1 MSNSKYQLFALLTL
15 TVFCNLVFVGC
26 GGDEPQA
33 NNSSSDSKTTS
44 TKTQAASNER
54 SQKGVTKQ
62 PPKRNLGDFTET
74 QEELRKK
81 AEREQR
87 SLGDLLNQPDV
98 ETNAPPA
105 TVARMP
111 IDDALVRARGIRKLE
126 GRYVT
131 LYTDLPVGKQID
143 ELPAIF
149 DLAVPQWAAFFEIDA
164 AKLAEFRLTGFL
176 MDNPLTFKAAGLMP
190 DSLPNFPNGYQQG
203 WEFWVHQQKSDY
215 YRRHLVLHEG
225 VHGFMN
231 RVLGGT
237 GPPWYSEGMAEL
249 LGTHRWVDGTLTVNY
264 FPQDKKETPDWGRV
278 KIVRDGYR
286 AGQALT
292 LEEIMR
298 YDTTAHLR
306 TEPYGWCWAACTF
319 FQHHPKTREAFGKLR
334 SRARIT
340 GFGFAD
346 EFEAAL
352 KSNWDE
358 INEQWQLFV
367 VNMDYGYD
375 LERALVAH
383 HKIPPVEVTTSADAK
398 ISASQGWQ
406 STGLKLA
413 AGVQY
418 RIQARGR
425 YKINDEPSVWWCEPQ
440 GVTIHYHQG
449 FPLGAL
455 LGALRKE
462 ETPLRGGMTPL
473 ARPGVIGNDLTITH
487 PSGGVLYL
495 QINEASGGLSN
506 NDGEIIV
513 RVTRL

>member
-1 MSNSKYQLFALLTL
+1 MSCSQYKLFALLTL
-15 TVFCNLVFVGC
+15 LLFFSLVFTGC
-26 GGDEPQA
+26 GGNKQ
-33 NNSSSDSKTTS
+33 
-44 TKTQAASNER
+44 QAANSPANSKSPSAKTESANTKN

-62 PPKRNLGDFTET
+62 PPKRNPGEFTET
-74 QEELRKK
+74 QEDLRKK

-87 SLGDLLNQPDV
+87 SLGDLLNQPDL
-98 ETNAPPA
+98 ETNVPPA

-111 IDDALVRARGIRKLE
+111 VDDALVRARGIRKLE
-126 GRYVT
+126 SRFLT
-131 LYTDLPVGKQID
+131 LYTDLPAGKQID

-149 DLAVPQWAAFFEIDA
+149 DLAVPQWASYFEIDV
-164 AKLAEFRLTGFL
+164 AKLTEFRLTGFL

-190 DSLPNFPNGYQQG
+190 DTLPEFPNGYQQG
-203 WEFWVHQQKSDY
+203 WEFWVHQQPSDY

-249 LGTHRWVDGTLTVNY
+249 LGTHRWVDGNLTVNY
-264 FPQDKKETPDWGRV
+264 FPQDKTETPDWGRV
-278 KIVRDGYR
+278 KIVRDGYS
-286 AGQALT
+286 AGKALT

-319 FQHHPKTREAFGKLR
+319 FQHHPRTREPFAKLR

-346 EFEAAL
+346 DFEEAL
-352 KSNWDE
+352 KSDWDE

-375 LERALVAH
+375 LESALVVH
-383 HKIPPVEVTTSADAK
+383 HKEPAVEVETSADAT
-398 ISASQGWQ
+398 ISASRGWQ

-418 RIQARGR
+418 RIQAHGK
-425 YKINDEPSVWWCEPQ
+425 YKVNDQPKVWWCEPA

-455 LGALRKE
+455 LGALRNE
-462 ETPLRGGMTPL
+462 ETPLRGGITPL
-473 ARPGVIGNDLTITH
+473 ARPGVIGSDLTITH

-495 QINEASGGLSN
+495 QVNEASGELAN
-506 NDGEIIV
+506 NEGEIIV